1 MSRPL
6 SHSTLQP
13 HPPNT
18 GPAATDARIEDW
30 RDAPADEL
38 IQHILTCYHQRH
50 REQLPELIR
59 LARRVEQVHGD
70 HPQCPNGLAD
80 HLSDMHQAL
89 ESHMA
94 KEEQILFPMLLRGE
108 HNLSR
113 GPISVMR
120 FEHDQHGQAL
130 DQLYALTNRI
140 TAPSHACNTWQTLY
154 RGLDEF
160 CRDLTRHIQLENEVL
175 FVGPAAGEL
184 L

>member
-6 SHSTLQP
+6 SDSTFQP
-13 HPPNT
+13 DPPSA
-18 GPAATDARIEDW
+18 GS
-30 RDAPADEL
+30 APADTQLQDWQEASAEEL
-38 IQHILTCYHQRH
+38 IQHILARYHQRH

-59 LARRVEQVHGD
+59 LARRVEQVHGE
-70 HPQCPNGLAD
+70 HPHCPNGLAD
-80 HLSDMHQAL
+80 HLSDIQQAL

-108 HNLSR
+108 HSMSR

-120 FEHDQHGQAL
+120 FEHEQHGQAL
-130 DQLYALTNRI
+130 EELYALTDRI
-140 TAPSHACNTWQTLY
+140 TAPLHACNTWQALY

-175 FVGPAAGEL
+175 FVGPAAGKL